1 MLIIVKQH
9 SRSCQQLEQLFSSF
23 QRSFKS
29 FLKNQEAFEFS
40 FENQICK
47 VGSETVT
54 AWKSC
59 QKVRGMLIC
68 RLVSVVVYFLVNIA
82 KRKKSWTQI
91 IQTEALIIIATVL
104 DLIQQMTT
112 IFINRLLLNL
122 THCWQRCY

>member
-1 MLIIVKQH
+1 
-9 SRSCQQLEQLFSSF
+9 
-23 QRSFKS
+23 
-29 FLKNQEAFEFS
+29 
-40 FENQICK
+40 
-47 VGSETVT
+47 
-54 AWKSC
+54 
-59 QKVRGMLIC
+59 MLIC

-122 THCWQRCY
+122 THC